1 MFYHIGAR
9 KEGRKR
15 KKESSGLVADQSDIV
30 EATLNEKWKSRK
42 TSKCVGDSPNKCTRP
57 LADLNSLKNK
67 KEASN
72 PNQKTDK
79 ASEES
84 SKFDELADSGT
95 RQAADGPS
103 VPDVRHGDVGATEDE
118 PLLVPCLADRE
129 DTTIGQPNSTLSQR
143 FDVGSEELPDDH
155 ALENQSTPETFRL
168 AECDSSKYKN
178 IASGAKTGCWLN
190 LVLQETETA
199 ELCDE
204 DKSNDHDLVSMLS
217 NLFFPS
223 SPRLRKV
230 FESI

>member
-1 MFYHIGAR
+1 
-9 KEGRKR
+9 
-15 KKESSGLVADQSDIV
+15 LVADQSDIV
-30 EATLNEKWKSRK
+30 EATINEKWKSRK
-42 TSKCVGDSPNKCTRP
+42 TSKCVGDSPKKCTRP

-67 KEASN
+67 K
-72 PNQKTDK
+72 
-79 ASEES
+79 S
-84 SKFDELADSGT
+84 SKLDELADSGT

-118 PLLVPCLADRE
+118 PLLVPCLADKE
-129 DTTIGQPNSTLSQR
+129 DSTIGQPNSTLSER

-155 ALENQSTPETFRL
+155 ALENQSTPEETFRL

-223 SPRLRKV
+223 SPRLRNV
-230 FESI
+230 FENI